1 MSDNDL
7 IRRGDALS
15 IVRSITTGNYDPKG
29 WLQSIAALP
38 AVKEE
43 ISNRRAYQVGVAVG
57 KSQALPA
64 VTASDVAG
72 LVEAAEEVLRISH
85 REHQAWHRLRAE
97 ITKIKETGK

>member
-1 MSDNDL
+1 MSNDDL
-7 IRRGDALS
+7 IRRGDALKFFRNKHPLE
-15 IVRSITTGNYDPKG
+15 IYTA
-29 WLQSIAALP
+29 IA
-38 AVKEE
+38 
-43 ISNRRAYQVGVAVG
+43 
-57 KSQALPA
+57 ALPA